1 MSCSAWSGIAKLDI
15 QKSRIK
21 FRSIMALN
29 IHPSLF
35 LVVLSSPDVWKWFF
49 PLILV
54 IFVLFPSF
62 SPSQIQDLIINE
74 ITSTPSHRF
83 YELHSVPLKSL
94 TGESAD
100 YAALIYLSKLGI
112 FAEENHISKSNNSF
126 LSLHIHVASATSRI
140 WICEDIMWALDKT
153 GNFS

>member
-1 MSCSAWSGIAKLDI
+1 MLNT
-15 QKSRIK
+15 RIK
-21 FRSIMALN
+21 KKNWHRSKMECLIRDSKTGYPE
-29 IHPSLF
+29 IQDQISEHRGPEYSSLSLPCCF
-35 LVVLSSPDVWKWFF
+35 VLSRCVKMIF
-49 PLILV
+49 PLISV

-94 TGESAD
+94 TGASAD

-140 WICEDIMWALDKT
+140 
-153 GNFS
+153 